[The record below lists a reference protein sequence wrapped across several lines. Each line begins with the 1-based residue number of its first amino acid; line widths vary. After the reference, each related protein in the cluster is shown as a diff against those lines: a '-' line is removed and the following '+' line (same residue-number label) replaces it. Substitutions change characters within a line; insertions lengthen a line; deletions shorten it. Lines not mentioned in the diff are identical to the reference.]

1 MFTDFNNSSFSLSY
15 TNVDVVI
22 MGDVAYGACCIDD
35 YGARALKCDLL
46 IHYGHS
52 CLGRWVLIV
61 VIIGTILLK
70 NVEMSVCYLIFSFS
84 SLPLKGCRQAVG

>member
-1 MFTDFNNSSFSLSY
+1 MLTDFNNSSFSLSY

-52 CLGRWVLIV
+52 CLGR
-61 VIIGTILLK
+61 
-70 NVEMSVCYLIFSFS
+70 
-84 SLPLKGCRQAVG
+84 

>member
-1 MFTDFNNSSFSLSY
+1 
-15 TNVDVVI
+15 

-52 CLGRWVLIV
+52 CLGRYVLI
-61 VIIGTILLK
+61 
-70 NVEMSVCYLIFSFS
+70 CLIRNNNFYFIHIFCLYS
-84 SLPLKGCRQAVG
+84 SSY